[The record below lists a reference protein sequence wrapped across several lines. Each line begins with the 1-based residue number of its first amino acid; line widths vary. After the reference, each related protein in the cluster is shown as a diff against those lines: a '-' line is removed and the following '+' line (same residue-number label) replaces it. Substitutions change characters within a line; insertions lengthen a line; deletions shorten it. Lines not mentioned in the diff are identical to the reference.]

1 MNHFEFFQLPEQFD
15 VDTTLLKQRF
25 LENSRK
31 YHPDFHTLQDA
42 AAQVKMLE
50 LATQNNLAYK
60 TLQHS
65 DSRLRYILEINDMF
79 NATQNEALPPGFLM
93 EMMELNEQLDDAEGD
108 ATKIEAAQNE
118 IQTILDELENEAA
131 DTLIGKPT
139 PTLLAFAKSYFLKKQ
154 YLHRLNNRLENS

>member
-60 TLQHS
+60 TLQH
-65 DSRLRYILEINDMF
+65 
-79 NATQNEALPPGFLM
+79 
-93 EMMELNEQLDDAEGD
+93 MELNEQLDDAEGD